1 MNFETILYEKKDRV
15 VTITLNRPEVLN
27 AFVPTMGAE
36 LIQAFHQAED
46 DEDVGCVVLTGAG
59 RGFCSG
65 ADVREFQ
72 ANIERGTPRSALPA
86 SEESGCQLMFN
97 LKKPI
102 IAAVNGPAVGIGFTV
117 TLPCDIRIA
126 SERARFG
133 PVFVRVGLIPEFGST
148 FLLPRLVGLAKAK
161 ELTLLG
167 RIIEA
172 QEALDIG
179 LVSRVVPH
187 EELMAETMSL
197 ATALAQGPTPTLGM
211 VKEALHRGLVSD
223 LAGAEALELRLLDIC
238 RRSPEHAEGVRAFL
252 EKREPRFH

>member
-1 MNFETILYEKKDRV
+1 MSFETILCEKKDRV
-15 VTITLNRPEVLN
+15 LTITLNRPEVLN
-27 AFVPTMGAE
+27 AFTVTTGQEM
-36 LIQAFHQAED
+36 LQALHQAED

-59 RGFCSG
+59 RGFCAG

-72 ANIERGTPRSALPA
+72 ANIERGTLGSVQPQ
-86 SEESGCQLMFN
+86 SESLCQLMFN
-97 LKKPI
+97 LKKPT
-102 IAAVNGPAVGIGFTV
+102 IAAVNGPAVGVGFTM

-133 PVFVRVGLIPEFGST
+133 AIFVRVGLIPEFGST
-148 FLLPRLVGLAKAK
+148 FLLPRLIGLAKAK

-167 RIIEA
+167 RMIEA

-197 ATALAQGPTPTLGM
+197 ATALAQGPTRTLGL
-211 VKEALHRGLVSD
+211 VKEVLHQGLVSD
-223 LAGAEALELRLLDIC
+223 LASAETLEARILATC
-238 RRSPEHAEGVRAFL
+238 VRSPEHAEGVRAFL
-252 EKREPRFH
+252 EKRQPRFH

>member
-27 AFVPTMGAE
+27 AYVTTMRTE
-36 LIQAFHQAED
+36 LLQAFHQAGD

-72 ANIERGTPRSALPA
+72 AGIESGTPGLGALA
-86 SEESGCQLMFN
+86 EESLCQLIFN
-97 LKKPI
+97 LKKPS
-102 IAAVNGPAVGIGFTV
+102 IAAINGPAVGVGLTM
-117 TLPCDIRIA
+117 TLLCDIRIA
-126 SERARFG
+126 SDRARFG
-133 PVFVRVGLIPEFGST
+133 ALFVRVGLIPELGST

-161 ELTLLG
+161 ELALLA
-167 RIIEA
+167 RIIDA
-172 QEALDIG
+172 QEALEIG
-179 LVSRVVPH
+179 LVSKVVPH

-197 ATALAQGPTPTLGM
+197 ATALAEGPTLTLGL
-211 VKEALHRGLVSD
+211 VKEALHQGLVSD
-223 LAGAEALELRLLDIC
+223 LAGAEASETRILAIC

-252 EKREPRFH
+252 EKRQPRFH